1 MEPEVLASI
10 IAAATAL
17 IAVVVGPII
26 TFRASKNQMLG
37 PMRQAWINDLRDTVA
52 EFTAHTCIARW
63 HVLASINDPSDVQRA
78 QEIEDRTRFQLAYQL
93 KEKIALL
100 INPKE
105 TDHQE
110 LVRLVENAYTA
121 YVNGTDT
128 TIALKAIREHT
139 QVILKREWDVV
150 KK

>member
-1 MEPEVLASI
+1 
-10 IAAATAL
+10 
-17 IAVVVGPII
+17 
-26 TFRASKNQMLG
+26 
-37 PMRQAWINDLRDTVA
+37 MRQAWINDLRDTVA

-63 HVLASINDPSDVQRA
+63 HVLASTNDPLDVQRA
-78 QEIEDRTRFQLAYQL
+78 QAIEDRDRVQLAYQL

-105 TDHQE
+105 SDHQE
-110 LVRLVENAYTA
+110 LIRLVESAYTA
-121 YVNGTDT
+121 YVGGSDT
-128 TIALKAIREHT
+128 KIAMKAIREQT

>member
-17 IAVVVGPII
+17 IAVIVGPII
-26 TFRASKNQMLG
+26 TFRASRNQMLG
-37 PMRQAWINDLRDTVA
+37 PMRQAWINGLRDTVA
-52 EFTAHTCIARW
+52 EYTAHTCIARW
-63 HVLASINDPSDVQRA
+63 HVLPSANDPSDVQRA
-78 QEIEDRTRFQLAYQL
+78 LELEDRNRFQLAYQL

-110 LVRLVENAYTA
+110 LVRLVESAYTA

-128 TIALKAIREHT
+128 KIALRAIREHT
-139 QVILKREWDVV
+139 QMILKREWDVV